1 MDKLVEF
8 EELKV
13 GMQESMEMNLDL
25 VHQVSVLEEAQER
38 RKVC

>member
-13 GMQESMEMNLDL
+13 GMRELTEMNLDL
-25 VHQVSVLEEAQER
+25 VRRMSRLEEA
-38 RKVC
+38 